1 MTRADNTGCCDGP
14 EWRGHLCPYH
24 AGYQDALDHIDDTRQ
39 ETHMTPPPIGGQSIH
54 SPAGGGVKR
63 WPATAPNVAGDP
75 IDETGGLGVL
85 VDPDTLPVHVT
96 IPTDTSSLIVTETLD
111 TRELALSIDTAA
123 RLCQDLADALGWQ
136 IT

>member
-1 MTRADNTGCCDGP
+1 MTRIDNEGCCDGP

-39 ETHMTPPPIGGQSIH
+39 ETHMTPPPTGGM
-54 SPAGGGVKR
+54 KR

-75 IDETGGLGVL
+75 IDETGGLGIL

-96 IPTDTSSLIVTETLD
+96 LPTDTSSLIVTETLD
-111 TRELALSIDTAA
+111 ARELDLSIDTAA
-123 RLCQDLADALGWQ
+123 RLCRDLADALGWQ